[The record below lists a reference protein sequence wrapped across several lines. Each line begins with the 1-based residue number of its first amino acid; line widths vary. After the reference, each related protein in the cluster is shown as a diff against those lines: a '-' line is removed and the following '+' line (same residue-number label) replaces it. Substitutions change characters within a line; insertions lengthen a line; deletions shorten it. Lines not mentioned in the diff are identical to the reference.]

1 MTSEDLDSLRLESG
15 AQSSQLLPKLD
26 GGRGTRIERKR
37 QALARAEQGSA
48 LPSAADWMCV
58 CVCCVSFLYFTPAT
72 QADAVAQRSAIGQ
85 QMPEVSAM
93 LEAWCSVTKCWLAAI
108 SQLCLGS
115 DMFR

>member
-15 AQSSQLLPKLD
+15 AQRSKLFFPKLD
-26 GGRGTRIERKR
+26 GGRGIRIERKR

-48 LPSAADWMCV
+48 LRSAADWTHQ
-58 CVCCVSFLYFTPAT
+58 CCVSFHFTPST

-93 LEAWCSVTKCWLAAI
+93 LEAWCSVMNCRLSAI